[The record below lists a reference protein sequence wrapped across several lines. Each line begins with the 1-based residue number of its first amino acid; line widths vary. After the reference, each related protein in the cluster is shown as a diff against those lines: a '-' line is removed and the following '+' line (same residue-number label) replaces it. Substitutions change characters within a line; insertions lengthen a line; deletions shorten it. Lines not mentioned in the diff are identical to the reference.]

1 MENSTLLFIA
11 KEAALEAGT
20 AIMQVYESMN
30 FSVEYKKD
38 NSPLTAA
45 DKAAHEI
52 IKKKLATTSIP
63 VLSEEDKMI
72 PYEERRQWDYFWL
85 VDPLDGTKEF
95 IKRTKEFTVNIA
107 LIRNQQP
114 VFGVVHAPALGLLYW
129 SDFEGKAWKQLNNDP
144 AEEIHTHPTRE
155 RVRYIVASK
164 SHLTPETEE
173 YIKQFPGASLQTIGS
188 SLKFMLV
195 AEGKADCYPRFGPT
209 MEWDTAAAHAIARS
223 CDCRVVDASLNE
235 ELKYNKENFL
245 NPSFLV
251 VR

>member
-1 MENSTLLFIA
+1 
-11 KEAALEAGT
+11 
-20 AIMQVYESMN
+20 MQVYESMN
-30 FSVEYKKD
+30 FSVEYKQD
-38 NSPLTAA
+38 ESPLTSA
-45 DKAAHEI
+45 DKAGHEI
-52 IKKKLATTSIP
+52 IREKLLATGIP
-63 VLSEEDKMI
+63 FLSEEGKMI
-72 PYEERRQWDYFWL
+72 PYEERRHWDYFWM

-107 LIRNQQP
+107 LIRKQQP

-129 SDFEGKAWKQLNNDP
+129 SDFEGKAWKQLNDDP
-144 AEEIHTHPTRE
+144 AEEIHMHPTRE
-155 RVRYIVASK
+155 KVQYIVASK

-223 CDCRVVDASLNE
+223 CGCRVVDASSNE

-251 VR
+251 IR